1 MFEKEKDRDD
11 KFLSEDDLDQIL
23 DEKHS
28 CDGCVREGIIGYPT
42 HPLYKQIAAML
53 QVWMDTK

>member
-1 MFEKEKDRDD
+1 MFEQERDRDD
-11 KFLSEDDLDQIL
+11 KFLSVDDLDQIL

-28 CDGCVREGIIGYPT
+28 SGGDVREGIIGYPI
-42 HPLYKQIAAML
+42 HPLYKQIACML